1 MNWKDK
7 GRLFARKL
15 MHLSLLREVLR
26 RLSMAGFLPPAIWKR
41 LPVEVVFPV
50 KLPDGRSFFYS
61 ATPNDVIA
69 RALYWRG
76 LKDWESETIPVFYKM
91 AQSAQIVLDIGANT
105 GFYTLL
111 ACTANPNARVIA
123 FEPVP
128 RVYEK
133 LMEHIRINHFDGRCE
148 AHRMAVSNF
157 VGTAQM
163 HVPFGDLPTSA
174 SLNTDGFR
182 GFSGILVEVPV
193 TTVDAVMGDQPVDLA
208 KIDVEGFE
216 PQVLEGM
223 RMTLRRFRPALFIE
237 CLPDGPYRE
246 VEEILKNLGY
256 QIYLL
261 SHNGPIQVEQ
271 VVPRRVYHE
280 NFLFIHPEGRIKI

>member
-15 MHLSLLREVLR
+15 MHLSLLREALR

-133 LMEHIRINHFDGRCE
+133 LVEHIRINHFDDRCE

-163 HVPFGDLPTSA
+163 HIPFGDLPTSA

-182 GFSGILVEVPV
+182 GFSGTLVEVPV
-193 TTVDAVMGDQPVDLA
+193 TTVDAVMGDKPVDLA

-246 VEEILKNLGY
+246 VEEILKNLGH

-280 NFLFIHPEGRIKI
+280 NFLFIHPEGRTKI

>member
-1 MNWKDK
+1 
-7 GRLFARKL
+7 
-15 MHLSLLREVLR
+15 
-26 RLSMAGFLPPAIWKR
+26 
-41 LPVEVVFPV
+41 
-50 KLPDGRSFFYS
+50 
-61 ATPNDVIA
+61 
-69 RALYWRG
+69 
-76 LKDWESETIPVFYKM
+76 M

-133 LMEHIRINHFDGRCE
+133 LMEYIRINHFDDRCE

-182 GFSGILVEVPV
+182 GFSGTLVEVPV
-193 TTVDAVMGDQPVDLA
+193 TTVDAVMGDKPVDLA

-280 NFLFIHPEGRIKI
+280 NFLFIHPEGRTKI

>member
-1 MNWKDK
+1 
-7 GRLFARKL
+7 
-15 MHLSLLREVLR
+15 
-26 RLSMAGFLPPAIWKR
+26 
-41 LPVEVVFPV
+41 
-50 KLPDGRSFFYS
+50 
-61 ATPNDVIA
+61 
-69 RALYWRG
+69 
-76 LKDWESETIPVFYKM
+76 
-91 AQSAQIVLDIGANT
+91 
-105 GFYTLL
+105 
-111 ACTANPNARVIA
+111 
-123 FEPVP
+123 
-128 RVYEK
+128 
-133 LMEHIRINHFDGRCE
+133 
-148 AHRMAVSNF
+148 MAVSNF

-163 HVPFGDLPTSA
+163 HIPFGDLPTSA

-193 TTVDAVMGDQPVDLA
+193 TTVDAVMGDKPVDLA

-237 CLPDGPYRE
+237 CLPDGPYHE

-271 VVPRRVYHE
+271 VIPRRIYHE